1 LVVVDVDGTPSG
13 VVVVDDDGNPE
24 DDGVVVDDDGA
35 NDDDTDEDAGDDDDN
50 IADCT
55 SCVAIAKNV
64 VFAFL
69 SVDNCCWASFKLER
83 ASWILRFC
91 NACWVVFKLLSTD
104 CTVPCNGARL
114 DDAAGGSDT
123 PPLEDDGVVV
133 DDDGANDDDTDED
146 AGDDDDNIAD
156 CTSCVAIAKN
166 VVFAF
171 LSVDNCCWASFKS
184 KNASWILR
192 FCNACW
198 VVFKLLSTDCTVPCN
213 PEIMRSRVWMWN
225 ANAG

>member
-1 LVVVDVDGTPSG
+1 MVVGDVDDNGAPSG

-24 DDGVVVDDDGA
+24 DDGVVVVDDDGNPEDDGVVVDGP
-35 NDDDTDEDAGDDDDN
+35 NDDDIDEDTGDDDAN

-104 CTVPCNGARL
+104 CTVPCSGARL

-123 PPLEDDGVVV
+123 PLEDDGVV
-133 DDDGANDDDTDED
+133 DDGPNDDDTDED

-166 VVFAF
+166 VAFAF
-171 LSVDNCCWASFKS
+171 LSVDNCC
-184 KNASWILR
+184 
-192 FCNACW
+192 
-198 VVFKLLSTDCTVPCN
+198 
-213 PEIMRSRVWMWN
+213 
-225 ANAG
+225 